1 MGLTRRQALRAG
13 LITGAGAA
21 ALGGATLL
29 PPRGAQAAAIGASTI
44 PQFVTPLWIPP
55 AMPVAGLGPLSYSVA
70 ARPIM
75 QQVLPAGYPATP
87 VFAYGSTRDPG
98 TFHAPGYTIESI
110 AFHPTEVT
118 WVNQLADENGDFVP
132 SLFPVD
138 PTLHWANPA
147 GGPGGQDITGSLTG
161 TPGPYAG
168 PVPMVVHL
176 HGAHARQESDGYPE
190 AWFLPDAANIPRGY
204 ATSGSFY
211 DRYRAQYAD
220 TYGLRWSAGSARSHY
235 DNDQR
240 ATQLWY
246 HDHALGLTR
255 LNVRA
260 GLHGMYII
268 RGGSADLDLGQ
279 LPGPAPQPGDLPGTR
294 YYEIPLILSDAT
306 FNADGTMYL
315 PAANAFGGGGP
326 YAPATD
332 IPPIWNAVFLGATI
346 TVNGSTWPYLAVEPR
361 RYRFRV
367 LNASA
372 VRPFVLKVV
381 ADPLAPRPASP
392 ALPIWVIGSDG
403 GLLPAAVSL
412 GSGGLQIQPSE
423 RYDIIVDFTGLPVGT
438 QLYLI
443 NEGGAATVGT
453 TGSVMR
459 FTVAPLASAD
469 LSIPPGQLAG
479 ALPALTEQP
488 AVTGIRRVSFNDV
501 ASSFNPSVIARYL
514 CGTVSPGGVASPR
527 YWDDPITEQPAYGS
541 TEIWEIYNCCPATH
555 VFHIHLVQ
563 FRLLGREP
571 MAGGAVTA
579 PASYETGDKDSVTA
593 PGGQVTR
600 VQATFDRRGRYVWH
614 CHILDHE
621 DNEMMRPWEC
631 R

>member
-1 MGLTRRQALRAG
+1 MGLTRRQVLRAG
-13 LITGAGAA
+13 LVTGAGAA
-21 ALGGATLL
+21 ALGGTVLA
-29 PPRGAQAAAIGASTI
+29 PSRGAQAAQISASTI
-44 PQFVTPLWIPP
+44 PQFITPLWIPP
-55 AMPVAGLGPLSYSVA
+55 AMPIAGLGPLSYSVA

-75 QQVLPAGYPATP
+75 QQVLPSGYPATP
-87 VFAYGSTRDPG
+87 VFAYGSAGNPG
-98 TFHAPGYTIESI
+98 TFHAPGYTIE
-110 AFHPTEVT
+110 ALAGRPTEVT
-118 WVNQLADENGDFVP
+118 WANHLVDENDNFVP

-147 GGPGGQDITGSLTG
+147 GGPGGRDSMPSFTS
-161 TPGPYAG
+161 TPGPYTG

-176 HGAHARQESDGYPE
+176 HGAHVREESDGYPE
-190 AWFLPDAANIPRGY
+190 AWFLPHAANIPTGY

-211 DRYRAQYAD
+211 DRYSLQYAD
-220 TYGLRWSAGSARSHY
+220 AYGSRWAPGSARSHY

-246 HDHALGLTR
+246 HDHALGMTR
-255 LNVRA
+255 LNIRA

-268 RGGSADLDLGQ
+268 RGGGADLDLGQ
-279 LPGPAPQPGDLPGTR
+279 LPGPAPQPGDLPGMR

-306 FNADGTMYL
+306 FNADATMYL
-315 PAANAFGGGGP
+315 PSANAFGGGGP
-326 YAPATD
+326 YVPATD
-332 IPPIWNAVFLGATI
+332 IPPIWNAVFFGAAI
-346 TVNGSTWPYLAVEPR
+346 TVNGNTWPYLAVEPR
-361 RYRFRV
+361 RYRFRL

-372 VRPFVLKVV
+372 ARPFVLKVV
-381 ADPLAPRPASP
+381 ADSLATRPASP

-403 GLLPAAVSL
+403 GLLPAPVNL
-412 GSGGLQIQPSE
+412 DSGGLPIQPSE
-423 RYDIIVDFTGLPVGT
+423 RYDIIVDFTGLAVGT

-443 NEGGAATVGT
+443 NEGVAATVGT

-459 FTVAPLASAD
+459 FTVAPLASVD

-479 ALPALTEQP
+479 VLPPLAGKP
-488 AVTGIRRVSFNDV
+488 AVTSTRRVSFNDV
-501 ASSFNPSVIARYL
+501 ASSFNPSVTARYL
-514 CGTVSPGGVASPR
+514 CGTVTPSGAGSPR
-527 YWDDPITEQPAYGS
+527 HWDDPITEQPAYGS
-541 TEIWEIYNCCPATH
+541 TEIWEIYNRCPAPH
-555 VFHIHLVQ
+555 VFHTHLVQ
-563 FRLLGREP
+563 FRLLGRES

-579 PASYETGDKDSVTA
+579 PAPYEAGDKDSVTA

>member
-1 MGLTRRQALRAG
+1 VRITRRQALRVG
-13 LITGAGAA
+13 LVTGAGAA
-21 ALGGATLL
+21 ALGGTALL
-29 PPRGAQAAAIGASTI
+29 PSPGAGAAQLTASTI

-55 AMPVAGLGPLSYSVA
+55 AMPIADLGPLSYSVA
-70 ARPIM
+70 ARPIL
-75 QQVLPAGYPATP
+75 QQVLPPGYPATP
-87 VFAYGSTRDPG
+87 VFAYGSAHNPA
-98 TFHAPGYTIESI
+98 TFHAPGYTIESV
-110 AFHPTEVT
+110 ACHPTEVT
-118 WVNQLADENGDFVP
+118 WVNQLVDENDNFMP

-138 PTLHWANPA
+138 PTLHWANP
-147 GGPGGQDITGSLTG
+147 PGGLGGRDTMPSFTS

-176 HGAHARQESDGYPE
+176 HGAHAGQESDGYPE
-190 AWFLPDAANIPRGY
+190 AWFLPHAVDIPSGY

-211 DRYRAQYAD
+211 DRYRQEYAD
-220 TYGLRWSAGSARSHY
+220 TYGFRWARGSARSHY

-246 HDHALGLTR
+246 HDHALGTTR

-268 RGGSADLDLGQ
+268 RGGSGDLDLGQ

-294 YYEIPLILSDAT
+294 YYEIPLILGDAT

-315 PAANAFGGGGP
+315 PSANAFGGGGP
-326 YAPATD
+326 YVPATD
-332 IPPIWNAVFLGATI
+332 IPPIWNSVFFGSAI
-346 TVNGSTWPYLAVEPR
+346 TVNGNTWPCLAVEPR

-367 LNASA
+367 LNSA
-372 VRPFVLKVV
+372 AARPFVLKVV
-381 ADPLAPRPASP
+381 TDPLATRPAP
-392 ALPIWVIGSDG
+392 AALPIWVIGSDG
-403 GLLPAAVSL
+403 GLLPAPVSL
-412 GSGGLQIQPSE
+412 GGDGLPIQPSE
-423 RYDIIVDFTGLPVGT
+423 RYDIIVDFTGVPVGT

-453 TGSVMR
+453 TGSVLR
-459 FTVAPLASAD
+459 FTVAPLASLD
-469 LSIPPGQLAG
+469 LSIPPDQLAG
-479 ALPALTEQP
+479 ILPTPLARPVATNTRQ
-488 AVTGIRRVSFNDV
+488 VSFNDV
-501 ASSFNPSVIARYL
+501 ASSFNPGVTARYL
-514 CGTVSPGGVASPR
+514 CGTVGRGGAGSPR

-541 TEIWEIYNCCPATH
+541 TEVWEIFNCCPATH

-563 FRLLGREP
+563 FRLLGRES
-571 MAGGAVTA
+571 MAGGSVTGPA
-579 PASYETGDKDSVTA
+579 PYEAGDKDSVTA
-593 PGGQVTR
+593 PGGQITR

>member
-1 MGLTRRQALRAG
+1 MGLTRRQALRVG
-13 LITGAGAA
+13 LVTGAGAA
-21 ALGGATLL
+21 VGGAAL
-29 PPRGAQAAAIGASTI
+29 PPSRGAQAAAIGARTI

-55 AMPVAGLGPLSYSVA
+55 AMPIAGLWPLSYSVA
-70 ARPIM
+70 ARPIR
-75 QQVLPAGYPATP
+75 QQVLPPGYPATP
-87 VFAYGSTRDPG
+87 VFAYGSSLDPG
-98 TFHAPGYTIESI
+98 TFHAPGYTIESV
-110 AFHPTEVT
+110 AFQPTEVT
-118 WVNQLADENGDFVP
+118 WINQLVDANDHFMP

-147 GGPGGQDITGSLTG
+147 GGRGGRDTMPTFTT

-176 HGAHARQESDGYPE
+176 HGSHVRQESDGYPE
-190 AWFLPDAANIPRGY
+190 AWFLPHAANIPARY

-211 DRYRAQYAD
+211 DSYRLKYAD
-220 TYGLRWSAGSARSHY
+220 TYGFSWAPGSARSHY

-268 RGGSADLDLGQ
+268 RGGSTDLNLGQ
-279 LPGPAPQPGDLPGTR
+279 LPGPAPQPGDLPGMR

-306 FNADGTMYL
+306 FSSDGRMYL
-315 PAANAFGGGGP
+315 PSANAFGGGGP
-326 YAPATD
+326 YVPDTD
-332 IPPIWNAVFLGATI
+332 IPPIWSPVFFGSTI
-346 TVNGSTWPYLAVEPR
+346 TVNGNTWPYLAVEPR
-361 RYRFRV
+361 RYRFRL
-367 LNASA
+367 LNSSG

-381 ADPLAPRPASP
+381 ADPLAPRPVSP

-403 GLLPAAVSL
+403 GLLSAPVSL
-412 GSGGLQIQPSE
+412 GSGGLPMQPSE

-438 QLYLI
+438 HLHLI

-459 FTVAPLASAD
+459 FTVTPLASND
-469 LSIPPGQLAG
+469 LSVPPDQLSG
-479 ALPALTEQP
+479 LLPALPAQP
-488 AVTGIRRVSFNDV
+488 AATRTRRVSFSDV
-501 ASSFNPSVIARYL
+501 PSTFNPSVTARYL
-514 CGTVSPGGVASPR
+514 CGTVTPSGKASPR
-527 YWDDPITEQPAYGS
+527 YWNDPVTELPAYGS
-541 TEIWEIYNCCPATH
+541 TEIWEIYNYCPAVH

-563 FRLLGREP
+563 FRLLGRRP
-571 MAGGAVTA
+571 LAAGASTA
-579 PASYETGDKDSVTA
+579 PASYETGHKDSVTA

-600 VQATFDRRGRYVWH
+600 VKATFDRRGRYVWH

>member
-1 MGLTRRQALRAG
+1 MGLTRRQALQAG
-13 LITGAGAA
+13 LVTGAGAT
-21 ALGGATLL
+21 ALGGAMLA
-29 PPRGAQAAAIGASTI
+29 PSRGAQAAVVSASTI
-44 PQFVTPLWIPP
+44 PQFITPLWIPP
-55 AMPVAGLGPLSYSVA
+55 AMPITGLGPLSYSVA
-70 ARPIM
+70 ARPIR
-75 QQVLPAGYPATP
+75 QQVLPPGYPATP
-87 VFAYGSTRDPG
+87 VFAYGSARNPG
-98 TFHAPGYTIESI
+98 TFHAPGYTIESV
-110 AFHPTEVT
+110 ADRPTEVT
-118 WVNQLADENGDFVP
+118 WINHLVDEDDNFVP
-132 SLFPVD
+132 SLLPVD
-138 PTLHWANPA
+138 PTLHWANPP
-147 GGPGGQDITGSLTG
+147 GGPDGQDVMPPFTS
-161 TPGPYAG
+161 TPGPYTG

-176 HGAHARQESDGYPE
+176 HGGHVREESDGYPE
-190 AWFLPDAANIPRGY
+190 AWFLPQAANIPSGY
-204 ATSGSFY
+204 ATAGRFY
-211 DRYRAQYAD
+211 DRYRRQYAD
-220 TYGLRWSAGSARSHY
+220 TYGSWWAPGSARAYY

-268 RGGSADLDLGQ
+268 RGGRGDLDLGQ
-279 LPGPAPQPGDLPGTR
+279 LPGPAPQPGDLPGMR

-315 PAANAFGGGGP
+315 PSVNAFGGGGP
-326 YAPATD
+326 YVPTTD
-332 IPPIWNAVFLGATI
+332 IPPIWNGVFFGSTI
-346 TVNGSTWPYLAVEPR
+346 TVNGNTWPYLAVEPR

-367 LNASA
+367 LNSSA

-403 GLLPAAVSL
+403 GLLPVPVSL

-423 RYDIIVDFTGLPVGT
+423 RYDIIVDFTGLPVGA

-443 NEGGAATVGT
+443 NEGGASTVGT

-459 FTVAPLASAD
+459 FMVTPLASVD
-469 LSIPPGQLAG
+469 LSIPPDQLAG
-479 ALPALTEQP
+479 VLPPLPDKP
-488 AVTGIRRVSFNDV
+488 AATTARRVSFNDV
-501 ASSFNPSVIARYL
+501 PSSFNPSVTARYL
-514 CGTVSPGGVASPR
+514 CGTVTPSGAASPR
-527 YWDDPITEQPAYGS
+527 YWDDPITERPAYGS
-541 TEIWEIYNCCPATH
+541 TEIWEIYNSCPFTH

-571 MAGGAVTA
+571 MAGGAGA
-579 PASYETGDKDSVTA
+579 GPASYEAGDKDSVTA
-593 PGGQVTR
+593 PGGQITR
-600 VQATFDRRGRYVWH
+600 VKATFDRRGRYVWH